1 MPVLSWQRF
10 CEPLGL
16 FVWHGTVIPP
26 FGPQDSHFQT
36 HCTPSVTIMD
46 MRSLNTSLPS
56 STPHPQPPEQL
67 LQAFKAAA
75 LSVTNLY
82 KSAVSDQAQA
92 RQAGYQEAIE
102 DLLNFLDRENLGLG
116 DGEGWKVRQWATERA
131 DGTPTAA
138 SEADDDDKRARSSS
152 PVITRKEQ
160 PDADRSRHIS
170 RSTSPPRPE
179 TNIAEQPSAPAPQ
192 EQQSGETPSA
202 DSDISVKPP
211 VFTFTAAPQFP
222 PPTSQDTD
230 MQTSDNSIN
239 SVSQDETSAMN
250 VSLLPRHIRGA
261 NRHNN
266 SPWHTGRSSTREST
280 ATIGSK
286 RKIQFPDFF
295 DISGLNGREFFGGG
309 KRGRFS

>member
-1 MPVLSWQRF
+1 
-10 CEPLGL
+10 
-16 FVWHGTVIPP
+16 
-26 FGPQDSHFQT
+26 
-36 HCTPSVTIMD
+36 MD

-92 RQAGYQEAIE
+92 RQTGYQEAID

-131 DGTPTAA
+131 DGTATAA
-138 SEADDDDKRARSSS
+138 SETDDDDKRARSSS
-152 PVITRKEQ
+152 PIITRKEQ
-160 PDADRSRHIS
+160 PDSDRPRHIS
-170 RSTSPPRPE
+170 RSTSPRRPE
-179 TNIAEQPSAPAPQ
+179 TNVPEQQPPAPATQ
-192 EQQSGETPSA
+192 EQQFGVTSSA
-202 DSDISVKPP
+202 DSEISARPP
-211 VFTFTAAPQFP
+211 VFTFTTGPQFP
-222 PPTSQDTD
+222 PPTSQEID
-230 MQTSDNSIN
+230 MHISDNSIN
-239 SVSQDETSAMN
+239 SVSQDETSAVN
-250 VSLLPRHIRGA
+250 VSLLPRNIRGS

-286 RKIQFPDFF
+286 RKHHFPDFF